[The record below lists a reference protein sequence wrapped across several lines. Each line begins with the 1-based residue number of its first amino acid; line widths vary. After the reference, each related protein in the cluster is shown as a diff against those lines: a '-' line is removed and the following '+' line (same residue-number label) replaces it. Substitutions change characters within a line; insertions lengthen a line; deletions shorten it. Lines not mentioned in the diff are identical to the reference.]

1 MTENSVAIGRENGTD
16 IKKTPASAQLDYRD
30 FQRTALVLSGYRS
43 GSHMLKLSLARLA
56 QMQGPPEPLSPY
68 FVERA
73 RFNLS
78 DFIAQGGPSEPI
90 FTHATAAF
98 REFLARFYAHM
109 EREQKILFDVK
120 YDQAFTFGVDPL
132 METTLPAPIVLQEFA
147 LQNVP
152 VIHLTRRDIVA
163 QAMSLLV
170 AERSGE
176 FLRMSHVSAGDAL
189 PPVRLSPRDVLAGAQ
204 RIQHAR
210 LHFDRLLPMLGMRVL
225 TVEYEELAAGNSVEV
240 LRSALRF
247 LGRYADVP
255 QGFSFPTQRQG
266 SESSVINALEIR
278 DYIAARAPEILG
290 NTALR

>member
-1 MTENSVAIGRENGTD
+1 MTESSVAIGRENGTD

-56 QMQGPPEPLSPY
+56 QMQGPSEPLNANIVDGAS
-68 FVERA
+68 
-73 RFNLS
+73 FNLGAM
-78 DFIAQGGPSEPI
+78 IARGGPQVSL
-90 FTHATAAF
+90 FSNSAAAF
-98 REFLARFYAHM
+98 REFLAYFYEQM
-109 EREQKILFDVK
+109 EPKQKILFEMK
-120 YDQAFTFGVDPL
+120 YDQAFAFGVNSLMDLPL
-132 METTLPAPIVLQEFA
+132 PVPVALQEFA
-147 LQNVP
+147 LRAVP

-176 FLRMSHVSAGDAL
+176 FLRMSNAGAGDAL

-225 TVEYEELAAGNSVEV
+225 SVEYEELAAGNSVEV

-278 DYIAARAPEILG
+278 DYVAARAPEILG